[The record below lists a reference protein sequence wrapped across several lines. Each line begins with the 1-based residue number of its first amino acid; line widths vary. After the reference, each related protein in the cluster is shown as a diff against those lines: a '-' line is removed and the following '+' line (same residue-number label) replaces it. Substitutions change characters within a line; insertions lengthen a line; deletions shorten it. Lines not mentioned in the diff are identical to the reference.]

1 VKFIVD
7 AQLPIALSYLL
18 KHRGYDAIHTME
30 LPDSNASSDE
40 LITSITIQENRIVI
54 TKDNNFLESY
64 LINAKPKKL
73 LLVKTGNINNK
84 ALIALFDSNLTL
96 IVEMLTRNNLVEL
109 TTTLIIEHE

>member
-1 VKFIVD
+1 MKFIVD

-40 LITSITIQENRIVI
+40 LITSIAIQEDRVVI
-54 TKDNNFLESY
+54 TKDSDFLESY
-64 LINAKPKKL
+64 LINSQPKKL
-73 LLVKTGNINNK
+73 LLVKTGNIHNK
-84 ALIALFDSNLTL
+84 SLISLFDSNLTL

>member
-7 AQLPIALSYLL
+7 AQLPIALSYLPN
-18 KHRGYDAIHTME
+18 HRGYDAIHTME

-40 LITSITIQENRIVI
+40 LIISIAIQEDRVVI
-54 TKDNNFLESY
+54 TKDSDFLESY
-64 LINAKPKKL
+64 LINSQPKKL
-73 LLVKTGNINNK
+73 LLVKTGNIHNK
-84 ALIALFDSNLTL
+84 ALISLFDSNLTL